1 MNKSYLS
8 PMALILVAIIP
19 SPEDL
24 QLARILGWYRIPL
37 RSAPRIL
44 NVDYL
49 AFYQPASFRRRK
61 WQIEYLAEV
70 LGHELTTRIEL
81 LQDQEDHPRAEEEY
95 YKIQLGSIQKLS
107 QPISAGDWKR
117 FTFLY
122 TTGEY
127 FRGAKILTDLTVCPS
142 ERRALWKTLR
152 DRASSQSRY
161 FEEWDIPDDLP
172 LDALSA
178 LLGITSDQFDGNEW
192 K

>member
-49 AFYQPASFRRRK
+49 AFYQPASFKGRK
-61 WQIEYLAEV
+61 WRIEFLAEV
-70 LGHELTTRIEL
+70 VGHELTTRIEL
-81 LQDQEDHPRAEEEY
+81 LQDQANHPRAEEEY
-95 YKIQLGSIQKLS
+95 FKIQLGSIQKLS

-127 FRGAKILTDLTVCPS
+127 FQEAIKLTDLTVCPS

-172 LDALSA
+172 LDVLSA
-178 LLGITSDQFDGNEW
+178 LLGITSDQFDKNEW

>member
-1 MNKSYLS
+1 MNISYLS
-8 PMALILVAIIP
+8 PMSLILVAIIP

-44 NVDYL
+44 NVDYI
-49 AFYQPASFRRRK
+49 AFYQPATFRGRK
-61 WQIEYLAEV
+61 WQIEYLAPV

-81 LQDQEDHPRAEEEY
+81 LQDQVDHPRAEEEY
-95 YKIQLGSIQKLS
+95 FKIQIGTIQKLS

-127 FRGAKILTDLTVCPS
+127 FQVAKILTDLTVCPS
-142 ERRALWKTLR
+142 ERSALWKTLR
-152 DRASSQSRY
+152 DRASSQVNY
-161 FEEWDIPDDLP
+161 IEEWNFPEDLP
-172 LDALSA
+172 LDLLSS
-178 LLGITSDQFDGNEW
+178 LLGITSDRFEVSEGH
-192 K
+192 